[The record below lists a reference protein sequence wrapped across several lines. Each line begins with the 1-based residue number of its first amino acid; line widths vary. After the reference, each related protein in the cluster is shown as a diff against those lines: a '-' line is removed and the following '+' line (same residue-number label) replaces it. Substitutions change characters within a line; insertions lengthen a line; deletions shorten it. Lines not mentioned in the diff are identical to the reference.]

1 MTPTRRASA
10 AKGLPLRDQTV
21 DQTDRRRLVLGAAVG
36 FRIDQVRVF
45 VESLR
50 ASGFTGDA
58 IMLVGPLQWR
68 LKAFLARHGVRTLAH
83 WSTRKL
89 HGPIHAH
96 RFERFAK
103 ILRAAAGR
111 YDHVLV
117 TDVRDVLFQRH
128 PFAGIDAPGCRFY
141 LEAGPWTIG
150 SEPTN
155 RRWAALFLSPAELD
169 TIAPCRIT
177 CCGVVL
183 GAADAMTDY
192 LTRLAGYL
200 HALPLRLRREG
211 GADTV
216 FHNKIAHLTREVA
229 AEIVENDAHVA
240 TMGLTPP
247 GAYRAGPDGLVRT
260 ADGRL
265 PAILHQYDRV
275 PDIKRAVERKFT
287 LPA

>member
-1 MTPTRRASA
+1 VSDETAR
-10 AKGLPLRDQTV
+10 
-21 DQTDRRRLVLGAAVG
+21 DRRRLVLGAAVG
-36 FRIDQVRVF
+36 FRVDQVRVF

-50 ASGFTGDA
+50 AAGYAGDVV
-58 IMLVGPLQWR
+58 MLVGPLQWR
-68 LKAFLARHGVRTLAH
+68 LRAWLARHGVRTRAH

-96 RFERFAK
+96 RFERFAT
-103 ILRAAAGR
+103 ILRAAAGC
-111 YDHVLV
+111 YDQVLV
-117 TDVRDVLFQRH
+117 SDVRDVLFQAH
-128 PFAGIDAPGCRFY
+128 PFAGVTSPGCQFY

-155 RRWAALFLSPAELD
+155 WRWAKLFLTPAEAER
-169 TIAPCRIT
+169 ISPCRIT

-183 GAADAMTDY
+183 GGAGAMTDY

-200 HALPLRLRREG
+200 HALPIRIRREG

-216 FHNKIAHLTREVA
+216 FHNKMAHLTHEVA
-229 AEIVENDAHVA
+229 AEIVENDVHVA

-247 GAYRAGPDGLVRT
+247 AAYAAGADGLIRT

-265 PAILHQYDRV
+265 PAIAHQYDRI
-275 PDIKRAVERKFT
+275 PALKRAVEAKYR
-287 LPA
+287 LSA

>member
-1 MTPTRRASA
+1 LSDETA
-10 AKGLPLRDQTV
+10 RDK
-21 DQTDRRRLVLGAAVG
+21 RRLVLGAAVG

-50 ASGFTGDA
+50 ATGYLGDVT
-58 IMLVGPLQWR
+58 MLVGVFQWR
-68 LKAFLARHGVRTLAH
+68 LRAWLARHGVRTIAH

-89 HGPIHAH
+89 HGPIHAY

-111 YDHVLV
+111 YDQVLV
-117 TDVRDVLFQRH
+117 SDVRDVLFQRH
-128 PFAGIDAPGCRFY
+128 PFAGVNAAGCQLY

-155 RRWAALFLSPAELD
+155 RRWAQLFLDPAEF
-169 TIAPCRIT
+169 TAISACRVS

-183 GAADAMTDY
+183 GGGDAMAEY

-200 HALPLRLRREG
+200 HALPIRIRREG

-216 FHNKIAHLTREVA
+216 FHNKIAHLTREVPA
-229 AEIVENDAHVA
+229 AIVENDVHVA

-247 GAYRAGPDGLVRT
+247 SAYVAGADGLIRT

-265 PAILHQYDRV
+265 PAILHQYDRI
-275 PDIKRAVERKFT
+275 PALKRAIVAKYR